1 MNRVDLS
8 GILVS
13 EIFYKEFVNEV
24 SVAFSDGQLSF
35 GELTSLAGLMANKVV
50 QFESLSS
57 EQKYDVMMKLVNVA
71 VQKVLLDNPSLSEKI
86 ESAMELVKSIL
97 PSVLKAVDVS
107 SKNAILKHLNK
118 TPVLSDISE
127 LVRAMTCSSC
137 LNVEEPVVI
146 VKPKKT
152 LPLETKAVVN
162 ETVVP
167 VEPVVDPVQVS
178 FVDPV
183 VDPVVSVQVSVL
195 EGLPVETFSES
206 SVDVDQDSVVESVD
220 SLVVSVVPAEA
231 STSKSRKGKKA
242 QK

>member
-1 MNRVDLS
+1 MNHVDLS

-137 LNVEEPVVI
+137 LNIEEPVVI

-183 VDPVVSVQVSVL
+183 VPVQVSVL
-195 EGLPVETFSES
+195 EGLPVETFAES
-206 SVDVDQDSVVESVD
+206 SVDADQDSVVESVD